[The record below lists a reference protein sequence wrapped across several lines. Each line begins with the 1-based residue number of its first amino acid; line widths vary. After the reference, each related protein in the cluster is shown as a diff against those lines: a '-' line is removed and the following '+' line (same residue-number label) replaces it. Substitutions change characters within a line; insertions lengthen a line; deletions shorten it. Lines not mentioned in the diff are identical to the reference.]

1 MKETISINFISCF
14 HCLSVLLLMA
24 EEDSCFPRMQEE
36 TKPVTM
42 VPEKYAEL
50 WRQPG
55 GSGLCFLTG
64 MGFL

>member
-1 MKETISINFISCF
+1 
-14 HCLSVLLLMA
+14 MA

-42 VPEKYAEL
+42 VPEKCAEL